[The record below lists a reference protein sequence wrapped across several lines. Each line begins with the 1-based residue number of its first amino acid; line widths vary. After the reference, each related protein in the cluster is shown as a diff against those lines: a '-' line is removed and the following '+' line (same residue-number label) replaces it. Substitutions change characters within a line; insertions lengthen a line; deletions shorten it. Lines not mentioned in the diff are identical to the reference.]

1 MPRLRP
7 TLDRPLHRDGDP
19 YDDGPLPDLT
29 SGLMWLATG
38 VLGLIVQWLPGT
50 GTDHVELVYGLCLFA
65 IAWGAWSVFV
75 GLAAEGIGDVGV
87 TFAWAVSPT
96 DAEDGDSLL
105 SQADQRLLANKRA
118 SKSLVA

>member
-38 VLGLIVQWLPGT
+38 ALGLIVQWLPGT
-50 GTDHVELVYGLCLFA
+50 STAHVELVIGLCLFA
-65 IAWGAWSVFV
+65 IAWGAWSVFA
-75 GLAAEGIGDVGV
+75 GLRRW
-87 TFAWAVSPT
+87 TM
-96 DAEDGDSLL
+96 SLTL
-105 SQADQRLLANKRA
+105 RA
-118 SKSLVA
+118 S